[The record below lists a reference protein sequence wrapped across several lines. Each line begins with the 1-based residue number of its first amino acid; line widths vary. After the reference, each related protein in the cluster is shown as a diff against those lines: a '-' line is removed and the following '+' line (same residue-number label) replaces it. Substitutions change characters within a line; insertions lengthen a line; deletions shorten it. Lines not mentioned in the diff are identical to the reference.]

1 MVVNCFH
8 PENSKLGK
16 NKAIIQVW
24 MMAPKASG
32 VAVLGRHHP
41 PVVPLTGTGIIPTAI
56 EYRIRA
62 VLSFARV
69 RSLPMAGLNIS
80 LGHQTSRMGRGSQ

>member
-1 MVVNCFH
+1 MFVDRFH
-8 PENSKLGK
+8 PENSKLRK

-41 PVVPLTGTGIIPTAI
+41 PVCPPYGNGNKSHDNWV
-56 EYRIRA
+56 YD
-62 VLSFARV
+62 
-69 RSLPMAGLNIS
+69 
-80 LGHQTSRMGRGSQ
+80 LGSSILRENPIAYDNEAKLKPSPSN